1 MTVCLCACRSSPFVE
16 GAHGLSLAQNED
28 EYVPGRFAGRFL
40 NQEATFNSAQ
50 TQTRAH
56 LPSPFCPNQTV
67 PRLSVLYFESVTY
80 SAASPTCPATPNC
93 PVHPPAPS
101 IANHCKHDIYAIV
114 IGVWI
119 APLKFYGR
127 GSITQCWR
135 PGRQPETI
143 FGLFH
148 DKRYAN
154 ESQSLDRNGGR
165 C

>member
-1 MTVCLCACRSSPFVE
+1 MSAFAPVALRRSSRELTASV
-16 GAHGLSLAQNED
+16 SLRMKTNMFRGDSLGVSSA
-28 EYVPGRFAGRFL
+28 
-40 NQEATFNSAQ
+40 QEATFNSAQ

>member
-1 MTVCLCACRSSPFVE
+1 MKTNMFRGDSPGVSSTRRLRSTLPKCKP
-16 GAHGLSLAQNED
+16 GQHLA
-28 EYVPGRFAGRFL
+28 
-40 NQEATFNSAQ
+40 
-50 TQTRAH
+50 
-56 LPSPFCPNQTV
+56 SPFCPNQTV

-148 DKRYAN
+148 DKRDAN